1 MLLIADVLT
10 AEEIDRV
17 RRGLDEAAFADGRRT
32 AGGAARAVKA
42 NRQAR
47 GDDGKVQALSR
58 FVRQALE
65 RSGAFST
72 YARPAR
78 WSAILFNRYGPGER
92 YGLHMDDAV
101 MGEGEGRLRTDL
113 SFTLFLSDPASYAGG
128 ELVLEGNDGER
139 AVKPQ
144 AGTLALYSTGV
155 LHRVEPVTSG
165 ERMAAV
171 GWVQSLVRRADQRE
185 ILFDLSRIRDAVAGA
200 EPQLLMDRSI
210 GNLMRIWAEP

>member
-17 RRGLDEAAFADGRRT
+17 RKGLSETAFADGKRT

-47 GDDGKVQALSR
+47 GDDDKVQALAR
-58 FVRQALE
+58 FVRQGLE
-65 RSGAFST
+65 RSAAFSI
-72 YARPAR
+72 YARPAK

-92 YGLHMDDAV
+92 YGLHMDDAM
-101 MGEGEGRLRTDL
+101 MGEGEGQLRTDL
-113 SFTLFLSDPASYAGG
+113 SFTLFLSDPETYEGG

-139 AVKPQ
+139 SLKAE

-185 ILFDLSRIRDAVAGA
+185 ILFDLSRIRDAVEGA

-210 GNLMRIWAEP
+210 GNLMRLWAEP